1 MKAEDIKIVEA
12 YETDKPAFDF
22 SKLASELLAKPP
34 AIDLRGIGKV
44 VIVGFAR
51 SVHEHEKTSLLHP
64 KLKDIPIFIELCAS
78 RILEAMPEAERADA
92 EAVKAHT
99 AYAIFRA
106 VGYNTLQYKHGVDKK
121 KADAIAMSYGRKLLS
136 ENFPGWTVE
145 NDLPV
150 KK

>member
-12 YETDKPAFDF
+12 YETEKPAFDF
-22 SKLASELLAKPP
+22 LKAVTESLAKIP
-34 AIDLRGIGKV
+34 ALDLRGISKV

-51 SVHEHEKTSLLHP
+51 GSHEREKTSVLHP
-64 KLKDIPIFIELCAS
+64 KQKDMPSFVELCSS
-78 RILEAMPEAERADA
+78 RILETLPEGERGNPDFA
-92 EAVKAHT
+92 KAHT

-106 VGYNTLQYKHGVDKK
+106 VGYNALQFKHGVDKR
-121 KADAIAMSYGRKLLS
+121 KADAIAQSYGRKILA

-145 NDLPV
+145 NDSPV